1 MTVSIIL
8 SDRLYGWDVHIWDLR
23 PGQDD
28 QGRQSSMA
36 VQGTFIFASGLAKA
50 SILVSYLRIAPCDSY
65 FRRMTQVTIWLV
77 AALIITFFIVLWT
90 QCM

>member
-1 MTVSIIL
+1 MTISIIL
-8 SDRLYGWDVHIWDLR
+8 SDQLYGWNVHIWDLR
-23 PGQDD
+23 PDQNV
-28 QGRQSSMA
+28 QGRQSSLA

-50 SILVSYLRIAPCDSY
+50 SILVSYLRIAPCDSH

-77 AALIITFFIVLWT
+77 ATLIIIFFTVLWT